1 MIRPQNIAILG
12 ASGSIGTQTLDVV
25 RAHRELFEVELLS
38 AHTAYEELA
47 RWAVEFSV
55 GTVVITDER
64 YYEPLAKLLEN
75 HPIKVYGGTMA
86 LEQEVQ
92 NSNIDTVVTAVS
104 GFAGLLPTI
113 AAIKAGKKIALANK
127 ETLVVAG
134 ELVIQMSKQYGA
146 PIIPIDS
153 EHSAIFQCLVGES
166 SPARRVVITASGGAL
181 RDMPLAQLERATI
194 KQVLS
199 HPTWSMGAKITVD
212 SATMLNKGLE
222 VIEAH
227 HLFGLAPSQIDV
239 VLHRESI
246 IHSMVEFED
255 GAFKAQLGTADMRLP
270 IQYALTFPQR
280 IQVTGSQGYTPM
292 GSLTFEEVDPLRYPA
307 LSLAYEALRAGGT
320 APVVLNAAGEVA
332 VGAFL
337 QGKISFTDIA
347 KHIEAALARFGVQK
361 IESIEQIVEVDRMV
375 RSKLEQQ

>member
-1 MIRPQNIAILG
+1 MIKPQNIAILG

-25 RAHRELFEVELLS
+25 RAHRELFQIELLS
-38 AHTAYEELA
+38 AHTAYEQLA
-47 RWAVEFSV
+47 RWAIEFSV
-55 GTVVITDER
+55 GSVVITDER
-64 YYEPLAKLLEN
+64 YYEPLVKLLES
-75 HPIKVYGGTMA
+75 HPIKVYAGAQA

-134 ELVIQMSKQYGA
+134 ELVVEMSKQYSA

-153 EHSAIFQCLVGES
+153 EHSAIFQSLVGES

-181 RDMPLAQLERATI
+181 RDMPLEQLEKATI
-194 KQVLS
+194 EQVLS

-227 HLFGLAPSQIDV
+227 HLFGLDAAQIDV

-270 IQYALTFPQR
+270 IQYALTFPHR
-280 IQVTGSQGYTPM
+280 LSVKGSQGYTPL
-292 GSLTFEEVDPLRYPA
+292 GSLNFQEIDPLRYPA
-307 LSLAYEALRAGGT
+307 LFLAYDALREGGT
-320 APVVLNAAGEVA
+320 APVVLNASAEVA
-332 VGAFL
+332 VERFL
-337 QGKISFTDIA
+337 KGELAFTDIA
-347 KHIEAALARFGVQK
+347 KRVEAALNRFETQK
-361 IESIEQIVEVDRMV
+361 IETIEQIVEVDRMV
-375 RSKLEQQ
+375 RLGQ